1 MVSSVA
7 YSSSYRR
14 SRAAQMPVMATV
26 PAVHTMYSDGHPD
39 GLLVMRCNHAALQS
53 CAQAGERALCSL
65 LCRHALGRPGAREA
79 SRAVCLAACTLTV
92 AQHAP
97 GHAK

>member
-7 YSSSYRR
+7 CSSSCRR
-14 SRAAQMPVMATV
+14 SRAAQMPVRATV
-26 PAVHTMYSDGHPD
+26 PAVHTMNSD

-53 CAQAGERALCSL
+53 CAQAGEEPSARSFVARLW
-65 LCRHALGRPGAREA
+65 AGPGAREV
-79 SRAVCLAACTLTV
+79 SRAMCLAGCTLTV

-97 GHAK
+97 GHAT